1 MIHYFVAGIL
11 DLIFGAIALTKKR
24 DGTTKAFALAACS
37 IAAWSFEL
45 FVLSSLE
52 NKFWRETLFH
62 ILRVGMFLIPP
73 ALALLTWRL
82 IGSRSN
88 LFYHWVLVPGFA
100 VSIGLGVL
108 NTFIFPS
115 ELRPVSSGYLPV
127 PDPIYYGFILC
138 FAWCFLASIGLGIF
152 SYRTVTARERQK
164 LKWLLISLVLTFS
177 FGALAIYL
185 LKFDFYLSRLIGVV
199 PNLVFVSSLL
209 YATIRHELMDI
220 RAILSAALA
229 RTLILAVFSGSYFAL
244 ITSIS
249 VSDQTSLT
257 NALIAIAFFA
267 VFLETYPRLLKWLLP
282 NTNRLLAASTY
293 NYDEVTDHLR
303 GQFSKCNSYAEL
315 NELLDYLFHHVIRV
329 RQYQLFLAE
338 NQENGPTRFVSLTSP
353 SKTFDL
359 SGTAPLSTQVLHG
372 NSIVMIDET
381 VPELKSKL
389 EQNSAISCFPI
400 VFNGAVVA
408 LIFVGR
414 SLTSASYYR
423 YDDIRL
429 MQWMVSEVAQTL
441 QRINMLEK
449 LHQEMAEAKK
459 KLSLLNVMNL
469 YHHDIKAPLSII
481 DGVVSND
488 LYDEEKRRQVILE
501 QVAWG
506 SHLITTMARLLNGG
520 RKIKVE
526 RVALAPV
533 LSDCAHVFS
542 RLIPNLHTHFGP
554 MADIDG
560 DAEDLKI
567 LFINALKNAYEAT
580 KPGEEA
586 DIEVRAWAES
596 GRVYVR
602 IKDSGVGMNERQ
614 LESLWT
620 GLESTKKG
628 GSGIGLQTIKR
639 IADEHHAS
647 ISVES
652 VIDQGTSLT
661 FCFPQQRQ

>member
-11 DLIFGAIALTKKR
+11 DLIFGAIALTKNR
-24 DGTTKAFALAACS
+24 DGTTKAFALAASC

-45 FVLSSLE
+45 FVLSSLGD
-52 NKFWRETLFH
+52 KFWRETLFH

-82 IGSRSN
+82 IGSRSRH
-88 LFYHWVLVPGFA
+88 FYRWVLVPGFTL
-100 VSIGLGVL
+100 SIALGVL

-115 ELRPVSSGYLPV
+115 ELRQVSSGYLPV
-127 PDPIYYGFILC
+127 PDLIYYGFIAN
-138 FAWCFLASIGLGIF
+138 FAWCFLASIVLGAF
-152 SYRTVTARERQK
+152 SYRTVTAREKQK
-164 LKWLLISLVLTFS
+164 LKWMLISLILTFT

-229 RTLILAVFSGSYFAL
+229 RTLILALFSGSYFAL
-244 ITSIS
+244 ITS
-249 VSDQTSLT
+249 VSIQTSLT
-257 NALIAIAFFA
+257 NALIAVAFFA
-267 VFLETYPRLLKWLLP
+267 VFLEAYPRLLKWLLP

-293 NYDEVTDHLR
+293 NYDEVTEHMR

-315 NELLDYLFHHVIRV
+315 NDLLDYLFHHVIKV
-329 RQYQLFLAE
+329 RHYQLFLAE
-338 NQENGPTRFVSLTSP
+338 NQEGAATRFVSLGNP
-353 SKTFDL
+353 NKTFDL
-359 SGTAPLSTQVLHG
+359 SGTAPFASKMPNGH
-372 NSIVMIDET
+372 SIVMIDET
-381 VPELKSKL
+381 APELKSKL

-429 MQWMVSEVAQTL
+429 MQWMVSELAQAL
-441 QRINMLEK
+441 QRVCMLEK

-506 SHLITTMARLLNGG
+506 SHLITTMARLLNGE

-526 RVALAPV
+526 RISLAQV

-542 RLIPNLHTHFGP
+542 RLIPNLRTHFGETEE
-554 MADIDG
+554 IDG

-567 LFINALKNAYEAT
+567 LFINVLKNAYEAT
-580 KPGEEA
+580 KPGAEA
-586 DIEVRAWAES
+586 DIEMRTWADS
-596 GRVYVR
+596 GRLYVS
-602 IKDSGVGMNERQ
+602 IKDAGIGMNDKQ
-614 LESLWT
+614 LAGLWS

-639 IADEHHAS
+639 IADEHRAS
-647 ISVES
+647 IQVES
-652 VIDQGTSLT
+652 ASDQGTT
-661 FCFPQQRQ
+661 FTFGFPLHHH

>member
-24 DGTTKAFALAACS
+24 DGTTKAFALAACC

-45 FVLSSLE
+45 FVLSSLGDA
-52 NKFWRETLFH
+52 FWREKLFH
-62 ILRVGMFLIPP
+62 VLRIGMFLIPP

-82 IGSRSN
+82 IGSRSR
-88 LFYHWVLVPGFA
+88 LFYRWVLIPGFTLS
-100 VSIGLGVL
+100 VTLGLL
-108 NTFIFPS
+108 NTLVLPS

-127 PDPIYYGFILC
+127 PDLIYYGFILC
-138 FAWCFLASIGLGIF
+138 FGWCFLNSIALGIF
-152 SYRTVTARERQK
+152 SFRTVTAREKQK
-164 LKWLLISLVLTFS
+164 LKWLLITLVATFVFAS
-177 FGALAIYL
+177 LAIVL
-185 LKFDFYLSRLIGVV
+185 LKFDFYLSKLIGVV

-229 RTLILAVFSGSYFAL
+229 RTLILALASGSYFGL
-244 ITSIS
+244 ITSLPLQS
-249 VSDQTSLT
+249 SLT

-267 VFLETYPRLLKWLLP
+267 VFLEAYPRLLKWLLP

-293 NYDEVTDHLR
+293 NYDEVTEHMR
-303 GQFSKCNSYAEL
+303 GQLNKCTTYAEL
-315 NELLDYLFHHVIRV
+315 NDLLDYLFHHVIKV
-329 RQYQLFLAE
+329 RQYQLFLADTP
-338 NQENGPTRFVSLTSP
+338 NNSDIQFVSLGNP
-353 SKTFDL
+353 NKTFSL
-359 SGTAPLSTQVLHG
+359 SGGTPLAGHVLHG

-381 VPELKSKL
+381 APELKTKL
-389 EQNSAISCFPI
+389 EQNSAISCFP
-400 VFNGAVVA
+400 VTQNGAIIA

-429 MQWMVSEVAQTL
+429 MEWMVNELAQTL
-441 QRINMLEK
+441 QRISMLEK
-449 LHQEMAEAKK
+449 LHKEMAEAKK

-488 LYDEEKRRQVILE
+488 LYDDEKRRQVILE

-506 SHLITTMARLLNGG
+506 SQLITTMARLLNGG

-526 RVALAPV
+526 RLSLEQV
-533 LSDCAHVFS
+533 LTDCAMVFG
-542 RLIPNLHTHFGP
+542 RTIPNLRMHFGGVP
-554 MADIDG
+554 EING

-567 LFINALKNAYEAT
+567 LFINVLKNAHEAT
-580 KPGEEA
+580 KPGGETDIQVRTWADSRRIYVAIEDAGTGMTEA
-586 DIEVRAWAES
+586 QQEH
-596 GRVYVR
+596 
-602 IKDSGVGMNERQ
+602 
-614 LESLWT
+614 LWD

-639 IADEHHAS
+639 IADEHSAS
-647 ISVES
+647 IHVES
-652 VIDQGTSLT
+652 HLNKGTIFT
-661 FCFPQQRQ
+661 FCFPQQG